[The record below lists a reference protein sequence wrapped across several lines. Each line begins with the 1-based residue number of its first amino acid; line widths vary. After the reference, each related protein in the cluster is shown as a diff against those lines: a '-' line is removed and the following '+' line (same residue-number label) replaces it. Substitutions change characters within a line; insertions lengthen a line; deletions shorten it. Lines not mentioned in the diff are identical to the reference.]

1 MPTPIPTILALDFD
15 GVLCDGLVE
24 YFQTAWRAYCQ
35 IWQPATSTPPQ
46 GLADRFY
53 RARPVVETGWEMPVV
68 IRSLLQGVGDD
79 AILQDWKAIAQRQV
93 AADGV
98 NPADLAR
105 AVDGIRDQWIAED
118 LENWL
123 SQHRFYPG
131 VIERLRQTLSSP
143 VHPIIITTKEG
154 RFVHK
159 LLQQQGIKLVD
170 SQVLG
175 KEIKQP
181 KAATLHALLQTVEA
195 ESGSPPTI
203 WFVEDRLKTLYTVKA
218 EADLTNVG
226 LFLADWGYN
235 TKQERSQAQTDDRIY
250 LLSLSQFA
258 KDFFTWTVH

>member
-1 MPTPIPTILALDFD
+1 MSISTPTILALDFD

-35 IWQPATSTPPQ
+35 IWQPAVTAPSD
-46 GLADRFY
+46 GLAERFY

-68 IRSLLQGVGDD
+68 IRSLLQGVSDE
-79 AILQDWKAIAQRQV
+79 AILRDWKAIAQQQIAV
-93 AADGV
+93 DGV
-98 NPADLAR
+98 SPADLSN
-105 AVDGIRDQWIAED
+105 AVDGIRDRWIAED

-131 VIERLRQTLSSP
+131 VIERLRRTLSSP
-143 VHPIIITTKEG
+143 IHPIIITTKEG

-159 LLQQQGIKLVD
+159 LLQQQGIKLID

-181 KAATLHALLQTVEA
+181 KTATLHALQQTVKA
-195 ESGSPPTI
+195 ESGTPPVI
-203 WFVEDRLKTLYTVKA
+203 WFVEDRLKTLHAVKA
-218 EADLTNVG
+218 EPDLADVG

-235 TKQERSQAQTDDRIY
+235 TKQERSQAQTDDRIH
-250 LLSLSQFA
+250 LLSLNQFA